1 MNEERTWLREPELTR
16 REAALGL
23 AYLPFHV
30 MAMPQLLNALSV
42 AHPGLTVGVA
52 NGILYGLAAVFTAL
66 AFGKRLFAHYN
77 IWVDNAGRVLLTL
90 VKSFLLFLGL
100 TAVLSLLLP
109 MAVIEEMVNPN
120 NEALMS
126 LTGTDFRVTH
136 ALAIFIAPIVEE
148 TLFRGVVFG
157 TLRPK
162 YPFAAYAVT
171 CLVFA
176 GAHLWQFVGQD
187 AMLWLYLLEYL
198 PVSIA
203 LCYSYEKTGCLW
215 TPILFHMMNNM
226 LAYNMLG

>member
-1 MNEERTWLREPELTR
+1 MHPVSLIVSL
-16 REAALGL
+16 ACAL
-23 AYLPFHV
+23 AYAVYLNGRSAVRFSLRFMLPMMLIAAVTNPTFNHEG
-30 MAMPQLLNALSV
+30 ATI
-42 AHPGLTVGVA
+42 LTYLPSG
-52 NGILYGLAAVFTAL
+52 NPLTLESILYGLAAVFTAL

-198 PVSIA
+198 HWFLP
-203 LCYSYEKTGCLW
+203 
-215 TPILFHMMNNM
+215 
-226 LAYNMLG
+226 